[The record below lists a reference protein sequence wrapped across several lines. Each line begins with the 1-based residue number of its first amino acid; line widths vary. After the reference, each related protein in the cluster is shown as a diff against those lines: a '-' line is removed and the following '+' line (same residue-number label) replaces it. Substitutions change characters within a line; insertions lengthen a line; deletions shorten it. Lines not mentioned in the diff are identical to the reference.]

1 MELGTWNLELGTP
14 TPRKAGGLRRAGFLF
29 GQKFADVK
37 LRSRG
42 EIIEGAPQPV
52 TTLPDRIREGGDA
65 FLLPLYGDREL
76 NFEQG
81 AHDGT
86 VLGLQ
91 VNPRRGDVDAVP
103 LEHAVV
109 FPQDNGNLQRGAGNL
124 ADFQGD
130 EPPYHIQ
137 KFIFLQGFAAEIIA
151 PGRAGAL
158 LDALQGGADDDG
170 NVLGLRVALQDAR
183 GFEPVPGG

>member
-1 MELGTWNLELGTP
+1 MRTARGSPRRGTQTNSYINLNAGQILGLWILNYELGTP

-91 VNPRRGDVDAVP
+91 LNRR
-103 LEHAVV
+103 
-109 FPQDNGNLQRGAGNL
+109 QQS
-124 ADFQGD
+124 
-130 EPPYHIQ
+130 
-137 KFIFLQGFAAEIIA
+137 
-151 PGRAGAL
+151 
-158 LDALQGGADDDG
+158 
-170 NVLGLRVALQDAR
+170 
-183 GFEPVPGG
+183 